1 MSRSNFP
8 VTTLS
13 ELATLLG
20 TTEPRL
26 SHLANNAEK
35 LYSRR
40 KEPKA
45 SGGFRTIS
53 SPKPQLKEIQ
63 RKLHK
68 CLFSQLG
75 VGPFAHC
82 GIKKRSNITN
92 ACAHAGSDVIF
103 TFDLKS
109 FFPSVRPE
117 RVKTALIDEFG
128 CPPTVASLIT
138 RLVTADFELP
148 QGAPTSTDIANI
160 VTIRLQRR
168 LYPLAKQWGVKNFTI
183 YADDISFSSN
193 NVPEG
198 FQKMTTK
205 VVGKEGFKIHP
216 DKGGVF
222 DKSQSQVVTGINN
235 AHGSTVGKRKKKWRA
250 ERYQNAVRHRKGE
263 ISDKEFEA
271 SEKRYASR
279 VVYASSVK
287 KLSRKVAELQ

>member
-1 MSRSNFP
+1 MSQSNFP
-8 VTTLS
+8 VNTIS
-13 ELATLLG
+13 ELAILLG
-20 TTEPRL
+20 VTEPRL

-40 KEPKA
+40 QEPKR

-68 CLFSQLG
+68 RLFLQLDM
-75 VGPFAHC
+75 GPFAHC
-82 GIKKRSNITN
+82 GIKKKSNITN
-92 ACAHAGSDVIF
+92 ACAHDGSAVIF

-117 RVKTALIDEFG
+117 RVKTALIDEFA
-128 CPPTVASLIT
+128 CPPNVASLIT

-168 LYPLAKQWGVKNFTI
+168 LYPLTKQWGVKKFTM
-183 YADDISFSSN
+183 YADDVGFSGN
-193 NVPEG
+193 NIPEG
-198 FQKMTTK
+198 FRTMAEK
-205 VVGKEGFKIHP
+205 VVRKEGFKIHP

-222 DKSQSQVVTGINN
+222 DKSQSQIVTGVNN
-235 AHGSTVGKRKKKWRA
+235 AHGPTVGKEKKNWRA
-250 ERYQNAVRHRKGE
+250 ERHQNAVQYQKGE
-263 ISDKEFEA
+263 ISDKNFEI

-279 VVYASSVK
+279 VVYANSVK
-287 KLSRKVAELQ
+287 KLSRKVAEL

>member
-1 MSRSNFP
+1 MSQSIFP
-8 VTTLS
+8 VNTIS
-13 ELATLLG
+13 ELAILLG
-20 TTEPRL
+20 VTEPRL

-40 KEPKA
+40 QEPKR

-68 CLFSQLG
+68 RLLSQLDM
-75 VGPFAHC
+75 GPFTHC

-92 ACAHAGSDVIF
+92 ACAHADSDIIF

-117 RVKTALIDEFG
+117 RVRAALIDEFA
-128 CPPTVASLIT
+128 CPSDVASFIS

-183 YADDISFSSN
+183 YADDISFSSKN
-193 NVPEG
+193 IPEG
-198 FQKMTTK
+198 FQKMATK
-205 VVGKEGFKIHP
+205 VVVKEGFKIHP

-222 DKSQSQVVTGINN
+222 DKSQSQIVTGVNK
-235 AHGSTVGKRKKKWRA
+235 AHGPTVGKAQKKWRA
-250 ERYQNAVRHRKGE
+250 ERHQNSLRHINGE
-263 ISDKEFEA
+263 ISDKEFGA
-271 SEKRYASR
+271 SEKRYTSR
-279 VVYASSVK
+279 LLYANSIK
-287 KLSRKVAELQ
+287 KISRRVAGV